1 MRTAL
6 RTTLRLLGIAAM
18 ALLLSGCLKLD
29 QALTLNEDDTVD
41 GEIVFAVNRSFLDLA
56 GISADEFLEQTTEG
70 DSPVPEGVEFETE
83 PYEDDEYIGSRF
95 TFEGAPLSAFENGA
109 ADELSITREGD
120 TFVVSGSLDAS
131 SEDLDPTGTPGAE
144 EILDSFDVRISV
156 TFPGEVEEATGEIDG
171 NTVTWTPS
179 LGETTEI
186 SARGSA
192 IASGEIGNPALIW
205 IVIGALV
212 VLAVVVIAV
221 VAGRKK
227 GAPAVAEGA
236 VADTGAAEGAIPAAP
251 IETPAAPIEAP
262 AAPETPAAPEAPVTP
277 APPPPAPVTE
287 PVPAPAPTTDLPA
300 PADQGSEAPPT
311 DAADTGDVGDAG
323 ADGGS
328 TGSD

>member
-1 MRTAL
+1 MRTTL

-41 GEIVFAVNRSFLDLA
+41 GEIVFAVNKSVLELA
-56 GISADEFLEQTTEG
+56 DVSADEFLEQTTEG
-70 DSPVPEGVEFETE
+70 EGPVPEGVEFETE

-120 TFVVSGSLDAS
+120 TFIVSGSFDAS

-144 EILDSFDVRISV
+144 EILDSFEVRISV

-192 IASGEIGNPALIW
+192 VSGKIANPALLW

-227 GAPAVAEGA
+227 GAPPVAEGA
-236 VADTGAAEGAIPAAP
+236 VADGAI
-251 IETPAAPIEAP
+251 PAAPIEAP
-262 AAPETPAAPEAPVTP
+262 AAPEAPVAPEAPATP

-287 PVPAPAPTTDLPA
+287 PVPAAEPTTDLPA
-300 PADQGSEAPPT
+300 PVDEGSEAEP
-311 DAADTGDVGDAG
+311 ADTADAGDAG
-323 ADGGS
+323 DAGGDGGS
-328 TGSD
+328 TSSD

>member
-56 GISADEFLEQTTEG
+56 GVSADEFLEQTTEG

-192 IASGEIGNPALIW
+192 VASGEIGNPALTW

-221 VAGRKK
+221 VVGRKK
-227 GAPAVAEGA
+227 GAPAVAEG
-236 VADTGAAEGAIPAAP
+236 VVAEGAIPAAP
-251 IETPAAPIEAP
+251 VEAPDVPVEAP
-262 AAPETPAAPEAPVTP
+262 AAPPAPEAPATP

-287 PVPAPAPTTDLPA
+287 PVPAPEPTSDLTA
-300 PADQGSEAPPT
+300 PAEEA
-311 DAADTGDVGDAG
+311 AASGASDDAG
-323 ADGGS
+323 AGDVADSGDGGS
-328 TGSD
+328 TSSD